1 MKAKVKIQFFD
12 SVAKKTRKKGDVFD
26 VTPDRFN
33 EIQKKGNFIEAAND
47 DKPVKG

>member
-12 SVAKKTRKKGDVFD
+12 SVAKKTRKPGEVFD

-33 EIQKKGNFIEAAND
+33 EIRNKGEYIEAVEDQKSA
-47 DKPVKG
+47 KA